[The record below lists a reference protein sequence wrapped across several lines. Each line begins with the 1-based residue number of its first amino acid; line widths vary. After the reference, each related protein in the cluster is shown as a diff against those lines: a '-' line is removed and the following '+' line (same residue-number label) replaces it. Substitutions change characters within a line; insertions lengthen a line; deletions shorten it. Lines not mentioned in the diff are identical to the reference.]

1 LNSKMSRAEE
11 CTAKVGRVRGWLA
24 ESGLRGALFGSPAW
38 FAWIT
43 GGGRNHVAVGTE
55 RGVGA
60 VLVTADAAYLLADN
74 IERARLAEEEID
86 GLPLETREF
95 PWWSGNLAAEA
106 AKLVPAAELA
116 TDLPLP
122 GTHPLGAAEALRLRN
137 PLLPEEVERYRA
149 LGRDAA
155 VVLTH
160 VAFHC
165 RPALSEHQ
173 LAGMLAGGLSDF
185 GITPNV
191 VLVAA
196 DERAFT
202 RRHPLPTTRRLEKYA
217 MLVIGGRREGL
228 HLSATRLVHFGPIPE
243 ELRQRH
249 LACARVEAAFLAATR
264 PGAKIA
270 EVFRAGKAAYAA
282 EGWPGEWQQ
291 HHQGGPTGYAGRD
304 LRATP
309 ECAGVVQNGQAFA
322 WNPSIAG
329 TKSEDTALVTDAGLE
344 MLSETPDL
352 PSVSV
357 EMPDGTVLRPAIL
370 ER

>member
-1 LNSKMSRAEE
+1 MERSEE
-11 CTAKVGRVRGWLA
+11 FLQKAARVREWLA

-74 IERARLAEEEID
+74 IERARLEEEETRR
-86 GLPLETREF
+86 LPLEAQEF
-95 PWWSGNLAAEA
+95 PWWSGSLAETATR
-106 AKLVPAAELA
+106 LVPAAELA
-116 TDLPLP
+116 SDLALP
-122 GTHPLGAAEALRLRN
+122 GAHNLGATEALRLRN
-137 PLLPEEVERYRA
+137 PLLPVEVERYRA
-149 LGRDAA
+149 LGRDVA

-165 RPALSEHQ
+165 RPALSEHR
-173 LAGMLAGGLSDF
+173 LAGMLAGGLTDF

-191 VLVAA
+191 VLVAT
-196 DERAFT
+196 DERVFT
-202 RRHPLPTTRRLEKYA
+202 RRHPLPTDRPLEEYA
-217 MLVIGGRREGL
+217 MLVVGGRREGL
-228 HLSATRLVHFGPIPE
+228 HLSATRLVHFGPVPD
-243 ELRQRH
+243 ELRRRH
-249 LACARVEAAFLAATR
+249 LACARVDAAFLAATR
-264 PGAKIA
+264 PGVELA
-270 EVFRAGKAAYAA
+270 EVFQAGQAAYAA
-282 EGWPGEWQQ
+282 EGWPEEWQQ

-309 ECAGVVQNGQAFA
+309 SVAGVVQPGQAFA

-329 TKSEDTALVTDAGLE
+329 AKSEDTVLVTESGLE
-344 MLSETPDL
+344 FLSETPDL
-352 PSVSV
+352 PTV
-357 EMPDGTVLRPAIL
+357 EVETPGGRLARPAIL